1 MRDIFW
7 GEFDTAELCGP
18 NTIKGL
24 AEAEFDRYKDDIEAL
39 TDLVMVINHKS
50 WNHHDMGNDDM
61 CSLYADLYYKYY
73 EQAIEYLE
81 KECRDKDLTYFIRT
95 LD

>member
-24 AEAEFDRYKDDIEAL
+24 AEAEFDRYKDDVSCL

-50 WNHHDMGNDDM
+50 WHHNDRGHDSL
-61 CSLYADLYYKYY
+61 CELYADLYYKYY
-73 EQAIEYLE
+73 EKAINYLE
-81 KECRDKDLTYFIRT
+81 AENREEDLTYLIRT